1 MISISDL
8 NELLVS
14 RNCLHTMSIQLNFGR
29 MAYNLSLSISD
40 HENLGSDVVDI
51 RFIDI
56 SQFASRD
63 FGGGLT
69 QIMHMNV
76 IKVDSGFDRARYKFS
91 DLEDG
96 KLSFYFSSFSVDQ
109 MV

>member
-1 MISISDL
+1 MIGISDL

-14 RNCLHTMSIQLNFGR
+14 RNCLHAMSIQLDSSR
-29 MAYNLSLSISD
+29 MTYDLSLSVSD
-40 HENLGSDVVDI
+40 SENLGSAVVDI

-56 SQFASRD
+56 SQLASRD

-76 IKVDSGFDRARYKFS
+76 IRVDSGFDRARYKFS
-91 DLEDG
+91 ALEDG

-109 MV
+109 MR